1 MSSAESNATS
11 LQCAIVGC
19 RRLANVLCHC
29 CKENLC
35 RNHYNEHDYL
45 NSKLNILADEI
56 DAFDKQLLAVDIR
69 KYIQTSNDRLQQW
82 RIDCY
87 KAIDQYCDQKY
98 REIEQYLMKII
109 NLKRE
114 SVEQLRRSMLDFV
127 QKRQITLE
135 LIDSLTSNLH
145 EMESDMNDIDQKH
158 LIIHTTPLVLDKTL
172 IHIEEISIE
181 DFEVAALS
189 AAVKSIDYSRQGLY
203 PIASNNQYL
212 LIHREPN
219 LCLMDR
225 NLKIM
230 KQTAWHHGQIFDMCW
245 SSALSKF
252 FLITLRQIY
261 ILDVDTIS
269 IERVETTQKLHWL
282 SCTCSD
288 TSLFLSTN
296 EKGSLV
302 CEFNL
307 LNSLQT
313 AKRWEPPDTCSKDER
328 IHDMFYNKGTLL
340 LLIEN
345 SATDKIRL
353 ELRSSARLDPLWA
366 LQLDIDYQAKVFSCS
381 LLNFDQW
388 LIVDSNSSRLFQIT
402 TDGKIRSS
410 CYYNPVPCCAC
421 LFGSD
426 ILAISTLQGVNI
438 HKL

>member
-1 MSSAESNATS
+1 
-11 LQCAIVGC
+11 
-19 RRLANVLCHC
+19 
-29 CKENLC
+29 
-35 RNHYNEHDYL
+35 
-45 NSKLNILADEI
+45 
-56 DAFDKQLLAVDIR
+56 
-69 KYIQTSNDRLQQW
+69 
-82 RIDCY
+82 
-87 KAIDQYCDQKY
+87 
-98 REIEQYLMKII
+98 
-109 NLKRE
+109 
-114 SVEQLRRSMLDFV
+114 
-127 QKRQITLE
+127 
-135 LIDSLTSNLH
+135 
-145 EMESDMNDIDQKH
+145 
-158 LIIHTTPLVLDKTL
+158 
-172 IHIEEISIE
+172 
-181 DFEVAALS
+181 
-189 AAVKSIDYSRQGLY
+189 
-203 PIASNNQYL
+203 
-212 LIHREPN
+212 
-219 LCLMDR
+219 
-225 NLKIM
+225 
-230 KQTAWHHGQIFDMCW
+230 
-245 SSALSKF
+245 
-252 FLITLRQIY
+252 
-261 ILDVDTIS
+261 
-269 IERVETTQKLHWL
+269 
-282 SCTCSD
+282 
-288 TSLFLSTN
+288 LFLSTN